1 MLSARDII
9 AEFQRNL
16 GMKAFPL
23 LIDPEEKMRFRDQ
36 VYMIQ
41 NNVFSFNGQIDFIQ
55 IKSMDASIKS
65 VIKPPPIGKDKIGR
79 RTGLSCMGSTYLNS
93 YI

>member
-1 MLSARDII
+1 
-9 AEFQRNL
+9 
-16 GMKAFPL
+16 MKAFPL

-41 NNVFSFNGQIDFIQ
+41 NNVFSFSLTNRLHPN
-55 IKSMDASIKS
+55 KSMDASIKS

-79 RTGLSCMGSTYLNS
+79 RTAYPHGF
-93 YI
+93 YIFE